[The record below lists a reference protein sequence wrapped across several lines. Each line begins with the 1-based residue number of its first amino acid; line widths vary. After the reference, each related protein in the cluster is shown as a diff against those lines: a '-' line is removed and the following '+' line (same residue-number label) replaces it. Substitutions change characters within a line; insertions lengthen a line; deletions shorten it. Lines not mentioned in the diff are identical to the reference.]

1 MFITELHTT
10 LLADGRTQRLD
21 EPLLYRHEPC
31 WTIIQIPI
39 GFVTNYA
46 STPRCL
52 WAIFPP
58 QGKWS
63 KAAVLH
69 DFLYSAKTTSR
80 FMADGMFRD
89 AMRELGVPLWRR
101 VLMFYAVRAFG
112 WINWRRCRKA
122 KS

>member
-1 MFITELHTT
+1 MFITALHTT
-10 LLADGRTQRLD
+10 LLEDGRTVQLD
-21 EPLLYRHEPC
+21 TELLYTHEPC
-31 WTIIQIPI
+31 GTMFIIPP

-46 STPRCL
+46 STPRFL

-69 DFLYSAKTTSR
+69 DWLYSEKTTSR
-80 FMADGMFRD
+80 FMADCMFRD

-112 WINWRRCRKA
+112 WRKW
-122 KS
+122 